1 MSESHKFYIH
11 YDAKT
16 DYLEVLSHNGEVIA
30 HDMGDGIFE
39 LRTTNR
45 GRGRAVGHA
54 VMDASTRLSELSFL
68 DPFVKFAAQVKI
80 ARLKRGLTQEK
91 MAKQMG
97 IGLLPY
103 QRLESGGNNP
113 TLKTILKLKEVLPEI
128 SLDKIAS

>member
-1 MSESHKFYIH
+1 MSENHKFYIH

-16 DYLEVLSHNGEVIA
+16 DYLEVVNHKCETVA
-30 HDMGDGIFE
+30 HDIGEGIFE
-39 LRTTNR
+39 LRTTR
-45 GRGRAVGHA
+45 GRGKIVGHA
-54 VMDASTRLSELSFL
+54 VMDASTRLSELGFL
-68 DPFVKFAAQVKI
+68 DSLVKFAVQVKV
-80 ARLKRGLTQEK
+80 ARLQRGLTQEK

>member
-1 MSESHKFYIH
+1 MSEKDKLYIY

-16 DYLEVLSHNGEVIA
+16 DYLEVVSQKGEVIA
-30 HDMGDGIFE
+30 HDVGEGTFE
-39 LRTTNR
+39 LKTPR
-45 GRGRAVGHA
+45 GKIVGHA
-54 VMDASTRLSELSFL
+54 VMNASSRLSELDL
-68 DPFVKFAAQVKI
+68 DPLVKFAVQVKV
-80 ARLKRGLTQEK
+80 ARLKRGFTQEK

-103 QRLESGGNNP
+103 QRLESCGNNP

>member
-1 MSESHKFYIH
+1 MRNNNIYIH
-11 YDAKT
+11 YDSKT
-16 DYLEVLSHNGEVIA
+16 DYLEVVSQKGEVIA
-30 HDMGDGIFE
+30 HDTGNGTFE
-39 LRTTNR
+39 LRTAR
-45 GRGRAVGHA
+45 GKVVGHA
-54 VMDASTRLSELSFL
+54 VMDASTRIGELDFL
-68 DPFVKFAAQVKI
+68 EPLVKFSVQVKV
-80 ARLKRGLTQEK
+80 ARLKRGFTQEK

>member
-1 MSESHKFYIH
+1 MSENNKFYIH
-11 YDAKT
+11 YDVQT
-16 DYLEVLSHNGEVIA
+16 DYLEVLSCKGQVVA
-30 HDMGDGIFE
+30 HDVGEGIFE
-39 LRTTNR
+39 LRTSG
-45 GRGRAVGHA
+45 GRLKTIGHA
-54 VMDASTRLSELSFL
+54 VMDASTRLGELDFL
-68 DPFVKFAAQVKI
+68 DPLVRFAVFVKV
-80 ARLKRGLTQEK
+80 ARLKRGLTQQK

>member
-1 MSESHKFYIH
+1 MSEGHKFYIH

-16 DYLEVLSHNGEVIA
+16 DYLEVLDYKGEVVA
-30 HDMGDGIFE
+30 HDLGEGIFE
-39 LRTTNR
+39 MRTTR
-45 GRGRAVGHA
+45 GRGKVVGHA
-54 VMDASTRLSELSFL
+54 VMDASTRLSELDFL
-68 DPFVKFAAQVKI
+68 DPLVKFAVQVKV

>member
-1 MSESHKFYIH
+1 MSENHKVYIH

-16 DYLEVLSHNGEVIA
+16 DYLEVLNHKGEVVA
-30 HDMGDGIFE
+30 HDIGEGIFE
-39 LRTTNR
+39 LRTTR
-45 GRGRAVGHA
+45 GRGKAVGHA
-54 VMDASTRLSELSFL
+54 VMDASTRLSDLDFL
-68 DPFVKFAAQVKI
+68 DPLVRFAVQVKV

-113 TLKTILKLKEVLPEI
+113 TLKTILKLKEFLPEI
-128 SLDKIAS
+128 SIDKIAS